1 MTQNAAALSGEQ
13 VGGGAATSSAGE
25 RICIKRP
32 LEYASLE
39 DKWLQW
45 STSPVSFDEFW
56 RHVQHTVQEPPVKFA
71 THPFQRLFKFFTAT
85 NSKHKLAL
93 YLIFKAI
100 QSPAMIIFGMGV
112 ISAKHE
118 MITNRM
124 DVKPS
129 YMLLAICKKQF
140 LGLQIQLP
148 RLFGEPTNAV
158 AGWNAKEIQ
167 KVMRMLFVSSKSTR
181 AKKKSD
187 AFSKK
192 GEEEVRS
199 AVAKKGDADSD
210 ATDEGEIDEVCIYD
224 CIAG

>member
-1 MTQNAAALSGEQ
+1 LTQNAAALSGEQ

-25 RICIKRP
+25 RIASSTKSVIKRP

-39 DKWLQW
+39 EKWLQW

-129 YMLLAICKKQF
+129 YMLHAIC
-140 LGLQIQLP
+140 
-148 RLFGEPTNAV
+148 
-158 AGWNAKEIQ
+158 
-167 KVMRMLFVSSKSTR
+167 
-181 AKKKSD
+181 
-187 AFSKK
+187 
-192 GEEEVRS
+192 
-199 AVAKKGDADSD
+199 
-210 ATDEGEIDEVCIYD
+210 
-224 CIAG
+224 